1 MLSRKASEDSHG
13 QDSYYFLGWQEY
25 EKNPYHLIRNPTGI
39 IQMGLAENQLSFDLL
54 KSWLRRNP
62 DIVGMKKDGLSSLV
76 LDHEVISY
84 GELVEFMSK
93 IRGNGVKFA
102 PEKLVLTA
110 GATHANEIMMFCLAD
125 PGEAFILPTPYYPG
139 FDRDLK
145 WRTGVEIVPMHCS
158 SSNGFRITSSSLEE
172 AYQKAQKLNLK
183 VKGVFVTNP
192 SNPLGITMT
201 KTELY
206 HLIDFAIEKNI
217 HIISD
222 EIYSGT
228 VFNSPKFVSIMEVAN
243 ERTSNMNNVR
253 NRIHIVYSLSKDLGV
268 PGFRVGMIY
277 SNNEM
282 LVGAATKM
290 SSFGLVSS
298 QTQYLVANLLK
309 DKKFTS
315 KYIEENQ
322 RRLKRRKEMLKSGLR
337 NAGIRCLKSNA
348 GLFCWVD
355 MRHLLSSATFEAEK
369 ELWMM
374 ILCHVGLN
382 ISPGSSCHCYEPGWF
397 RVCFAN
403 MSEDTLKLAMRRMK
417 AFIDSTVS
425 VVNQGKGCTYEQS
438 VNAIRELRSWQ
449 MHGIRQIIGD
459 HSDIGDWPRGESVTH
474 AFRVLA
480 VSNEER

>member
-1 MLSRKASEDSHG
+1 MAPCTHSYCGWFDDVKGRVLTDMLSRKASEDSHG
-13 QDSYYFLGWQEY
+13 QNSSYFLGWQEY
-25 EKNPYHLIRNPTGI
+25 QKNPYHLIRNPTGI

-54 KSWLRRNP
+54 KSWLQRNP
-62 DIVGMKKDGLSSLV
+62 DIVGMKQDGVSVFKELALFQDYHG
-76 LDHEVISY
+76 LPALKN
-84 GELVEFMSK
+84 ELVEFMSK
-93 IRGNGVKFA
+93 IRGNGTNFV
-102 PEKLVLTA
+102 PENLVLTA
-110 GATHANEIMMFCLAD
+110 GATLANEIMMFCLAD
-125 PGEAFILPTPYYPG
+125 PGDAFILPTPYYPG

-158 SSNGFRITSSSLEE
+158 SSNGFRITSSALKQ
-172 AYQKAQKLNLK
+172 AYKKAQKLNLK
-183 VKGVFVTNP
+183 VKGVLVTNP

-201 KTELY
+201 RTELN

-228 VFNSPKFVSIMEVAN
+228 VFDPPKFVSIMEVVN
-243 ERTSNMNNVR
+243 ERTNSINNIR
-253 NRIHIVYSLSKDLGV
+253 NRIHIIYSLSKDLGV

-282 LVGAATKM
+282 VVDVATKM

-298 QTQYLVANLLK
+298 QTQHLVANVLK
-309 DKKFTS
+309 DKKFTFN
-315 KYIEENQ
+315 YIEETQ
-322 RRLKRRKEMLKSGLR
+322 RRLKRRMEMLVCGLR
-337 NAGIRCLKSNA
+337 NAGIQCLKSNA

-382 ISPGSSCHCYEPGWF
+382 ISPGSSCHCSEPGWF

-403 MSEDTLKLAMRRMK
+403 MSEATLKVAMRRMK
-417 AFIDSTVS
+417 SFIDSTVS
-425 VVNQGKGCTYEQS
+425 VVNENGCTYEQS
-438 VNAIRELRSWQ
+438 VNAERESIAKW
-449 MHGIRQIIGD
+449 
-459 HSDIGDWPRGESVTH
+459 V
-474 AFRVLA
+474 
-480 VSNEER
+480 N